1 MTCIL
6 LHDLALAPN
15 KGKPKAP
22 VSMGLIPLRA
32 GGCLIGA
39 TRILTVE
46 NEISRL
52 QLHRRVL
59 SKVDL
64 QNVAYQAPGVYRDE
78 SNRETNRTY
87 EDVERKRILSSSFPS
102 AMHTR
107 EI

>member
-1 MTCIL
+1 
-6 LHDLALAPN
+6 
-15 KGKPKAP
+15 
-22 VSMGLIPLRA
+22 MGLIPLRA

-64 QNVAYQAPGVYRDE
+64 QNVAYQAPEVYRDE

-87 EDVERKRILSSSFPS
+87 EDVEQKRILSSSFPS
-102 AMHTR
+102 AMHTG